1 MPPESI
7 MEKMKNRCGVNPL
20 VPSSCISQSYCNSAE
35 IFMNSSLQESLIQ
48 HWKHHLPN
56 NRISLIYSVRNGLGA
71 RAAPR
76 GNCQEDWTGPDDNF
90 YSVPSWDILGLQ
102 GLSKDHG
109 LYKVRY
115 DYAVLIKGPQG
126 MVVDCRSPDKD
137 GGDL

>member
-1 MPPESI
+1 VLASWDAEEYGLIGST
-7 MEKMKNRCGVNPL
+7 EWVEEFATWA
-20 VPSSCISQSYCNSAE
+20 VPN
-35 IFMNSSLQESLIQ
+35 
-48 HWKHHLPN
+48 
-56 NRISLIYSVRNGLGA
+56 SVRNGLGA

-109 LYKVRY
+109 PHKVRQY
-115 DYAVLIKGPQG
+115 YAVLIKGPQG
-126 MVVDCRSPDKD
+126 TVVDCRSPDKD